1 MLTAGGQELGG
12 KAEGSLPA
20 SAGRR
25 AEPPLQPRRYGRAEG
40 GYAAHRRACSS
51 SARPCGRQRLRFSP
65 TQNQLRLRLPAH
77 IVARVSK
84 ACRGRSWS
92 RTYRGGSAA
101 DASSPPVRAGAAVPR
116 AQGKPSC
123 SGARPERS
131 CERTDVG
138 TGPLNRQH
146 LCLASNKHLPLSS
159 PPEQIAL
166 RPTCAGANVNEL
178 GFLRNTRQLVIKSAP
193 NEAFGAAAQSDW
205 TDHQVQCITHQS
217 CAR

>member
-25 AEPPLQPRRYGRAEG
+25 AKPPLQPRRYGRAEG

-77 IVARVSK
+77 IAARVSK

-92 RTYRGGSAA
+92 RTYRGGSALGRRRFVPA
-101 DASSPPVRAGAAVPR
+101 GARRSGGSPRAGQALLQRGPAR
-116 AQGKPSC
+116 AQ
-123 SGARPERS
+123 
-131 CERTDVG
+131 
-138 TGPLNRQH
+138 L
-146 LCLASNKHLPLSS
+146 
-159 PPEQIAL
+159 
-166 RPTCAGANVNEL
+166 
-178 GFLRNTRQLVIKSAP
+178 
-193 NEAFGAAAQSDW
+193 
-205 TDHQVQCITHQS
+205 
-217 CAR
+217 